1 MEIFITKAV
10 LSFCVKPWGGIDMEY
25 KVDIAGT
32 VYTQDDDEFIS
43 CKITRLLFER
53 FSVGNACSSI
63 IELEIVPKAAIPRMA
78 VIKPSSRENNS
89 YPWKPEGTFFV
100 DVQEKGLYTTVLT
113 GYDAMLKSEV
123 VYLPRGSVGTWP
135 KRMSTVANEIATDV
149 LGVQMDARTQI
160 PSNYMLEYPNDY
172 SCREILCT
180 IASACG
186 GNWIITAENKL
197 LLVPLFSSMPEPTNY
212 LVTEEGKAI
221 TFGGTRILV

>member
-1 MEIFITKAV
+1 MNDF
-10 LSFCVKPWGGIDMEY
+10 EY
-25 KVDIAGT
+25 KVDVGGT
-32 VYTQDDDEFIS
+32 EYYGNEKDFIS
-43 CKITRLLFER
+43 CRITRQLFDK
-53 FSVGNACSSI
+53 FSVGNACSAT
-63 IELEIVPKAAIPRMA
+63 IEMEIEPKAEIPRMA
-78 VIKPSSRENNS
+78 TIVPYSRKVGETS
-89 YPWKPEGTFFV
+89 WKQQGVFFL
-100 DVQEKGLYTTVLT
+100 DFKEYNKYTTILT

-123 VYLPRGSVGTWP
+123 VYLPSGSVGTWP

-221 TFGGTRILV
+221 AFGGTRILV